1 MSVETVSMS
10 VLLGVLAEKPSSQRF
25 ADGMEEEI
33 LKQFQEAQDFLV
45 LLVSKRKQIILI
57 FKIHPPFSINISHS
71 INLSCNII

>member
-10 VLLGVLAEKPSSQRF
+10 VLLGVLVEKPSSQRF

-57 FKIHPPFSINISHS
+57 FKIHPPFSINISRS
-71 INLSCNII
+71 INLPCNII